1 LARAATRKRDATVTD
16 ILYYNTGEDDLG
28 KFLIFLPNGFL
39 DDRFRII
46 VPDFRA
52 AVVANAHWNRGPT
65 REVALIGPLSKRDGL
80 IAPGDAADLA
90 ELTSL

>member
-1 LARAATRKRDATVTD
+1 MTRRVTGAS
-16 ILYYNTGEDDLG
+16 YYNTGKESLR
-28 KFLIFLPNGFL
+28 KLPIFLSNGFL

-52 AVVANAHWNRGPT
+52 AVVANAHWNSGAT
-65 REVALIGPLSKRDGL
+65 RDVALIGPLSKRDGL
-80 IAPGDAADLA
+80 IAPREAADLA